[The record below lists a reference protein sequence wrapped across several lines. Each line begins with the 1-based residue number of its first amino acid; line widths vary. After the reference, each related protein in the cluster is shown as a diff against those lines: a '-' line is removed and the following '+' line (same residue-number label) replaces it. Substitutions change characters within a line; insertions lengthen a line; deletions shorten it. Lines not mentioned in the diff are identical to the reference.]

1 MYKKKKGGA
10 KMRELTAVFFLSNI
24 VFIIISINLVIQT
37 YITYNSKGRFW
48 LILMNSFVALFNLL
62 VAYYNLLRLFN

>member
-1 MYKKKKGGA
+1 
-10 KMRELTAVFFLSNI
+10 MRELTAVFFLSNI